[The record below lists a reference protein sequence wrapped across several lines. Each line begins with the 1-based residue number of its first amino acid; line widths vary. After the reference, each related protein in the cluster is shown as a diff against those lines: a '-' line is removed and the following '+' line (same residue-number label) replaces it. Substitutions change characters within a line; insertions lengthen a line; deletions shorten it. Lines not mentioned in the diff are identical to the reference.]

1 MLEPDDETVVYK
13 SEHSQSSKDAVA
25 FDNPLYDATTGE
37 VHLIGYEL
45 TEEVVKQRVEEEK
58 EELEE
63 GTKSAS
69 YGIKSVKE
77 EDLKPIL
84 DDPEWETV

>member
-1 MLEPDDETVVYK
+1 MLEPGDETIVYK

-37 VHLIGYEL
+37 VHLMSYEL
-45 TEEVVKQRVEEEK
+45 KGDAVKQRVEVEKDEE
-58 EELEE
+58 
-63 GTKSAS
+63 TKSAS
-69 YGIKSVKE
+69 SGMKSVKE

-84 DDPEWETV
+84 DEPEWENA